1 MPLHYALGFVV
12 TLLAPLVVGAIV
24 FVAGRRGHAPAW
36 ASLAVACVGGLFA
49 FLLTGASSI
58 RCATSYDV
66 RLAADK
72 LLAPEELETLRA
84 TQFFCPTIFKFRR
97 GGKDT
102 CLVSDAKGSGHV
114 GCG

>member
-1 MPLHYALGFVV
+1 MPLHYALGLLV
-12 TLLAPLVVGAIV
+12 TLLAPLVVGVAV
-24 FVAGRRGHAPAW
+24 FAAGRRGRAPGW
-36 ASLAVACVGGLFA
+36 AALAVACVGGLFA
-49 FLLTGASSI
+49 FLLTAAGSI
-58 RCATSYDV
+58 RCANSYDV

-72 LLAPEELETLRA
+72 LLSREELETLRA

-102 CLVSDAKGSGHV
+102 CLVSDADGGGHV